1 MIFKESLRIS
11 GPLHARSAHINTVP
25 PRIPVISMHFA
36 KMKSIF
42 CEALEVDSAEERT
55 VYLREACAGDAGLL
69 AEIEE
74 LLGAHEEAGD
84 FLDGRTPDWA
94 MASGTTPL
102 LERAGTS
109 IGRYKLL
116 EQIAEGGMGVVYVA
130 EQQSPIVRK
139 VALKIIKPG
148 LDTREVIAR
157 FEMERQV
164 LALMN
169 HPHIAHVL
177 DVGTTDSGRP
187 YFVMELVPGIPITEF
202 CDQHH
207 LSTHERLELFVQ
219 VCHAIQHAHQKGII
233 HRDVKPSNVLVIR
246 QDDRPVPKVIDF
258 GVAKAID
265 QRPTGRTAH
274 TRFAQMIG
282 TPLYMSPEQ
291 AELGAD
297 VDTRSDVYSLGV
309 LLYELLTGVTPFE
322 FDRLRSA
329 SFDEMRR
336 IVREEE
342 PPRPSVRVTTLRAT
356 CTSACPKCR
365 GEPRRLS
372 HTLRGELDCIVMTA
386 IDKDRTRRYDSA
398 GSLAADVLR
407 YLNNEPIQARPAT
420 VFRHAYKWLRRHPA
434 LAFVILALHACGAIV
449 LCGAMWH
456 FYQMSVA
463 LAVSTDLRTE
473 SQLKE
478 IGLRSQLYAT
488 DVGLAWQAWTEGDL
502 SQARELLE
510 RHRPQGGAAD
520 LRGFEWYLLNGRMTG
535 ELKTYSGH
543 EAPILAAAVS
553 LDDRWIVSGDRG
565 GGVRLWNFA
574 TGRARKVLHYG
585 DQEVTS
591 VCFSPDGRTL
601 ATAGQDQTVRL
612 WNTVNWQ
619 EMASLRGHTGT
630 ICCVAWSP
638 DGKQLA
644 SAGRDRAVKIWDAAT
659 YREIRTLPDHA
670 DVVRCVAWSPDG
682 KTLSTGGAEST
693 VRLWDTETWS
703 LKARIEGHV
712 KGVLSLAFSSN
723 GIYLAFGGYGHQ
735 LIVHDISR
743 GAELARTET
752 PGSIWSLAFSPD
764 GALLMAGAADGLLSV
779 FSARNLDRGL
789 ERIRGGVGH
798 KGRIRA
804 VLFAQQGRT
813 FITAS
818 EDDRTLK
825 SWRVAD
831 LTGRRTYSFQGEVLA
846 VATAGDSVAMRDGPL
861 GLRLA
866 RFPMETA
873 QRSLCGHSQ
882 EITNAAFSPDGRLL
896 AAPQSTGQVQLW
908 DIATQPCRHRSLSPE
923 FPVHTVAF
931 SPDSAVLAG
940 GGEGGAVSLWQVG
953 QESPGITLRGTSLG
967 WVETAFSP
975 DGTLLATAS
984 MSGPEIDVWCLATQR
999 RLFVLH
1005 SSQPVASLAFSSDGS
1020 TIVAGGEY
1028 GGVSL
1033 LDLVDRR
1040 ERVVLRG
1047 HESQVVQLAFSHDG
1061 RTLASLDGDATVRLW
1076 HMPTRRALFTL
1087 LRHNRPLNWIAFAS
1101 NRRLLVG
1108 VTPDPN
1114 GRGEVLEFDAAAIA
1128 ATTKR

>member
-36 KMKSIF
+36 KLKSIF
-42 CEALEVDSAEERT
+42 CEALEADSAEERT

-102 LERAGTS
+102 LETAGTS

-148 LDTREVIAR
+148 LDTCEVIAR

-233 HRDVKPSNVLVIR
+233 HRDVKPSNVLVIW

-291 AELGAD
+291 ADLGAD

-356 CTSACPKCR
+356 CTAACPKCR

-386 IDKDRTRRYDSA
+386 IDKDRSRRYDSA

-407 YLNNEPIQARPAT
+407 YLNDEPIQARPAT
-420 VFRHAYKWLRRHPA
+420 VFRHARKWLRRHPA

-463 LAVSTDLRTE
+463 LAVSTQLRTE
-473 SQLKE
+473 SQLQE

-502 SQARELLE
+502 SQSRELLE
-510 RHRPQGGAAD
+510 RHRPQRGAAD
-520 LRGFEWYLLNGRMTG
+520 VRGFEWYLLNGRMTG
-535 ELKTYSGH
+535 ELRTFTGH
-543 EAPILAAAVS
+543 EAPVLAAAVS
-553 LDDRWIVSGDRG
+553 PDDCWIVSGDRG
-565 GGVRLWNFA
+565 GAVRLWDFT
-574 TGRARKVLHYG
+574 TGRTLKILRCG
-585 DQEVTS
+585 SQEVSS
-591 VCFSPDGRTL
+591 VSFSPDGRTL

-612 WNTVNWQ
+612 WNTANWQ
-619 EMASLRGHTGT
+619 EIACLRGHTRT

-638 DGKQLA
+638 DGRQLA
-644 SAGRDRAVKIWDAAT
+644 SAGRDHAVKIWDAAT
-659 YREIRTLPDHA
+659 HREIRSLPDHA

-682 KTLSTGGAEST
+682 KLLSTGGAEST
-693 VRLWDTETWS
+693 VRLWNT
-703 LKARIEGHV
+703 
-712 KGVLSLAFSSN
+712 
-723 GIYLAFGGYGHQ
+723 
-735 LIVHDISR
+735 
-743 GAELARTET
+743 
-752 PGSIWSLAFSPD
+752 
-764 GALLMAGAADGLLSV
+764 
-779 FSARNLDRGL
+779 
-789 ERIRGGVGH
+789 
-798 KGRIRA
+798 
-804 VLFAQQGRT
+804 
-813 FITAS
+813 
-818 EDDRTLK
+818 
-825 SWRVAD
+825 
-831 LTGRRTYSFQGEVLA
+831 
-846 VATAGDSVAMRDGPL
+846 
-861 GLRLA
+861 
-866 RFPMETA
+866 
-873 QRSLCGHSQ
+873 
-882 EITNAAFSPDGRLL
+882 
-896 AAPQSTGQVQLW
+896 
-908 DIATQPCRHRSLSPE
+908 
-923 FPVHTVAF
+923 
-931 SPDSAVLAG
+931 
-940 GGEGGAVSLWQVG
+940 
-953 QESPGITLRGTSLG
+953 
-967 WVETAFSP
+967 
-975 DGTLLATAS
+975 
-984 MSGPEIDVWCLATQR
+984 
-999 RLFVLH
+999 
-1005 SSQPVASLAFSSDGS
+1005 
-1020 TIVAGGEY
+1020 
-1028 GGVSL
+1028 
-1033 LDLVDRR
+1033 
-1040 ERVVLRG
+1040 
-1047 HESQVVQLAFSHDG
+1047 
-1061 RTLASLDGDATVRLW
+1061 
-1076 HMPTRRALFTL
+1076 
-1087 LRHNRPLNWIAFAS
+1087 
-1101 NRRLLVG
+1101 
-1108 VTPDPN
+1108 
-1114 GRGEVLEFDAAAIA
+1114 
-1128 ATTKR
+1128 